1 MARRISLKNTQP
13 RPLSAEALEMVAGRF
28 RVLSEPMRLR
38 LLATLQEG
46 EKNVGALVEATG
58 STQANVSKHLG
69 ILAAAGMLGRRKEGL
84 NVFYFISDPQIF
96 QLCELMCSRL
106 EVEFSA
112 KSAHFQ
118 R

>member
-1 MARRISLKNTQP
+1 MAAKTKHRT
-13 RPLSAEALEMVAGRF
+13 LSDTALEMVAGRF

-46 EKNVGALVEATG
+46 ERNVGALVEATG

-69 ILAAAGMLGRRKEGL
+69 ILAAAGMVGRRKEGL
-84 NVFYFISDPQIF
+84 SVFYFISDAKIF
-96 QLCELMCSRL
+96 QLCELMCSKL
-106 EVEFSA
+106 EEELA
-112 KSAHFQ
+112 EKSRHF